1 MSQKVVLITGT
12 STGIGEACVARQ
24 AAAGWRV
31 YAGVRKP
38 EDGERLVSSI
48 SGDVVPVII
57 DVTKRDDIDRV
68 LEQIDAEAGLLHGL
82 VSNAGIAVGGP
93 VETLTDEEWR
103 WQFDGN
109 FFSLVTLSRTA
120 LPLMD
125 KGNGRFVHVGS
136 IAGRVA
142 TAGLGPYAASKF
154 AVQAF
159 NWVLRAELAQ
169 NTRMSSSVVEPGE
182 IKTAIWDKT
191 YENMLELEQLL
202 ESQGLMGRYGH
213 LVEGQRGF
221 IAEGRAK
228 GCGAGQ
234 GGRRRRACSHR
245 TTAKTPLPR
254 WPGRSDDRGARQASG
269 PPVGPAPAGQRQT
282 PRASGPQAR
291 RDIALMGLMTN
302 RESL

>member
-1 MSQKVVLITGT
+1 MAQKVVLITGT

-48 SGDVVPVII
+48 SGDVVPVVI

-82 VSNAGIAVGGP
+82 VNNAGIAVGGP
-93 VETLTDEEWR
+93 VETLTDEDWR
-103 WQFDGN
+103 WQFDVN

-120 LPLMD
+120 LPLVD

-136 IAGRVA
+136 VAGRVA
-142 TAGLGPYAASKF
+142 TAGLGAYTASKF

-159 NWVLRAELAQ
+159 NWALRAELAR
-169 NTRMSSSVVEPGE
+169 NTKMSSSVVEPGE
-182 IKTAIWDKT
+182 IRTAIWDKT
-191 YENMLELEQLL
+191 HESMLELEQLL
-202 ESQGLMGRYGH
+202 EGQGLMGRYGH

-221 IAEGRAK
+221 IAEGRTK
-228 GCGAGQ
+228 GVEPDKVAVAVEHALTA
-234 GGRRRRACSHR
+234 RRP
-245 TTAKTPLPR
+245 KPR
-254 WPGRSDDRGARQASG
+254 YL
-269 PPVGPAPAGQRQT
+269 VGPDAQATAVIGRLPDRLLVPLLRANAKRHERAGRKLDVVNQ
-282 PRASGPQAR
+282 
-291 RDIALMGLMTN
+291 
-302 RESL
+302 